1 VLFVD
6 LDRFK
11 TINDTLGHPAGDM
24 LLQQAGVCLAEL
36 LRDEDTV
43 GRVGGDEFLI
53 LLPGLDTVQDV
64 AHVTDKIHESLSVPF
79 KVTGHQLHITASIGI
94 SLYPRDADKAETLV
108 KYADTAL
115 YLAKEQGRDTF
126 RFFSPE
132 LDAKVRARL
141 HMENDLRF
149 AIDRDE
155 LLLHYQPQM
164 NLSTGQLTGAEAL
177 IRWQHPLHGLVS
189 PADFITIAEETGLII
204 PIGEWVLRT
213 ACTQART
220 WQLAGISGFRI
231 SVNLSGRQLEQTEF
245 AATLHRILDE
255 TKCDPHL
262 LELEITESTVMNQP
276 EQAIVKL
283 QALHEMGIQLAMDDF
298 GTGYSSLAYLKRFPL
313 DRLKIDKSFV
323 DGIPEDN
330 DDMVIVQTTIVLAR
344 QLRLKVTAEGV
355 ETEAQQL
362 FLKANRCDEMQGY
375 LLSKPL
381 LAEELEKLSVFP
393 VSA

>member
-1 VLFVD
+1 
-6 LDRFK
+6 
-11 TINDTLGHPAGDM
+11 
-24 LLQQAGVCLAEL
+24 
-36 LRDEDTV
+36 
-43 GRVGGDEFLI
+43 
-53 LLPGLDTVQDV
+53 
-64 AHVTDKIHESLSVPF
+64 
-79 KVTGHQLHITASIGI
+79 
-94 SLYPRDADKAETLV
+94 V

-132 LDAKVRARL
+132 LDEKVHARL
-141 HMENDLRF
+141 HLENDLRC
-149 AIDRDE
+149 AIEQNE

-164 NLSTGQLTGAEAL
+164 NLSTGQLTGVEAL
-177 IRWQHPLHGLVS
+177 IRWQHPIRGLVS

-213 ACTQART
+213 ACTQVRT

-231 SVNLSGRQLEQTEF
+231 SVNLSGRQLEQADIAESIYQ
-245 AATLHRILDE
+245 ILQE
-255 TKCDPHL
+255 TGCDPHL

-283 QALHEMGIQLAMDDF
+283 HALHKMGIQLAMDDF

-330 DDMVIVQTTIVLAR
+330 DDMVIVQTIIVLAR

-362 FLKANRCDEMQGY
+362 FLKANGCDEMQGY

-381 LAEELEKLSVFP
+381 LAGELEKLSIFP